1 MIRILIVEDDAD
13 FAFLI
18 KNTVNSQPD
27 MEAVGIAVNSKEALK
42 FTELLLPDIVLMD
55 LSLSESKLDGI
66 DAARSIRLQTSIKLL
81 ILTAFED
88 PAIILDACR
97 RSFAFGYVFKSQFDL
112 LVETIR
118 KTMEGPTPQEYMI
131 QALIL
136 SALSPAEQSVLNLL
150 LGKEQDLHSSPKTI
164 YNQKASI
171 LKKLH
176 LKNQEELIH
185 IFQTYHR
192 Q

>member
-18 KNTVNSQPD
+18 KNTINSQPD
-27 MEAVGIAVNSKEALK
+27 MEVVGAASNRQEALN
-42 FTELLLPDIVLMD
+42 FVELLLPDMVLMD

-66 DAARSIRLQTSIKLL
+66 EAARSIRLSTSVKLL
-81 ILTAFED
+81 ILTAFENPD
-88 PAIILDACR
+88 IILDACR
-97 RSFAFGYVFKSQFDL
+97 RSFAFGYLFKSQFDL
-112 LVETIR
+112 LVGTIR

-136 SALSPAEQSVLNLL
+136 STLSPAEQSVLNLL
-150 LGKEQDLHSSPKTI
+150 LGKEVELHSSPKTI
-164 YNQKASI
+164 SNQKTSI
-171 LKKLH
+171 LKKLR
-176 LKNQEELIH
+176 LKSQEELIH

>member
-66 DAARSIRLQTSIKLL
+66 DTARSIRLQTSIKLL

-136 SALSPAEQSVLNLL
+136 SVLSPAEQSVLNLL

>member
-1 MIRILIVEDDAD
+1 M
-13 FAFLI
+13 
-18 KNTVNSQPD
+18 
-27 MEAVGIAVNSKEALK
+27 
-42 FTELLLPDIVLMD
+42 
-55 LSLSESKLDGI
+55 
-66 DAARSIRLQTSIKLL
+66 
-81 ILTAFED
+81 
-88 PAIILDACR
+88 
-97 RSFAFGYVFKSQFDL
+97 
-112 LVETIR
+112 
-118 KTMEGPTPQEYMI
+118 
-131 QALIL
+131 
-136 SALSPAEQSVLNLL
+136 LNLL

>member
-136 SALSPAEQSVLNLL
+136 SVLGPRPRN
-150 LGKEQDLHSSPKTI
+150 T
-164 YNQKASI
+164 
-171 LKKLH
+171 
-176 LKNQEELIH
+176 
-185 IFQTYHR
+185 
-192 Q
+192 

>member
-136 SALSPAEQSVLNLL
+136 SVLSPAEQSVLNLL

>member
-1 MIRILIVEDDAD
+1 
-13 FAFLI
+13 
-18 KNTVNSQPD
+18 
-27 MEAVGIAVNSKEALK
+27 
-42 FTELLLPDIVLMD
+42 
-55 LSLSESKLDGI
+55 
-66 DAARSIRLQTSIKLL
+66 
-81 ILTAFED
+81 
-88 PAIILDACR
+88 
-97 RSFAFGYVFKSQFDL
+97 
-112 LVETIR
+112 
-118 KTMEGPTPQEYMI
+118 MI

-136 SALSPAEQSVLNLL
+136 SVLSPAEQSVLNLL